1 MDRRSFLGIAAAL
14 GGSSSTKAAL
24 AADGGTPVRARP
36 LRASYYG
43 PEYYDDKELFQ
54 LRDVLEK
61 RLPFRWYGFGG
72 QSPMKVLTLEQELAA
87 RMGTK
92 FALAVTS
99 GTAALTT
106 ALAALG
112 VGPGDEVILPALSW
126 YSCFNSIVMQGA
138 LPVFA
143 ESDESLNVDPA
154 DLESKITPQTKAI
167 MVVHAMGSPADMDP
181 IMALAHRRGIKVLED
196 CAQSLGGGYKGKP
209 LGSIG
214 DIGIYSFQLS
224 KTISSGEGGG
234 LVTSDPLLFERASR
248 YHDLGLLRP
257 PHEKVLGKAALKGM
271 IGSQYRMSEF
281 TGGVLLAQIGKL
293 DTIIGALRGH
303 ARRVYEGLADL
314 PDLHLRHRPDPDGDI
329 GSGIWLG
336 FPTQARRDKFLAA
349 MRAENVPANPPVAV
363 ALVPLQPAVEQKLT
377 THPNWPSFVSERGR
391 SIRYGA
397 ECCPRTIAI
406 QHRFAGI
413 TLDPKYSR
421 RDVDDIVTA
430 IRKVYPAVAVESARN
445 VPD

>member
-1 MDRRSFLGIAAAL
+1 MDRRSFLAAAAAL
-14 GGSSSTKAAL
+14 TGSSARNTTL
-24 AADGGTPVRARP
+24 AADGGKAVRAQP
-36 LRASYYG
+36 LRPSFYG

-61 RLPFRWYGFGG
+61 RLPFRWYGSGG
-72 QSPMKVLTLEQELAA
+72 QPPMKVLTLEKELAA
-87 RMGTK
+87 RMQTR

-112 VGPGDEVILPALSW
+112 VGPGDEAILPALSW

-154 DLESKITPQTKAI
+154 DLESKITPQTKVL
-167 MVVHAMGSPADMDP
+167 MVVHALGNPADMDP
-181 IMALAHRRGIKVLED
+181 IMTLARRRGIKVLED
-196 CAQSLGGGYKGKP
+196 CAQSLGGSYKGKP

-234 LVTSDPLLFERASR
+234 VVTSDPLLFERASR

-257 PHEKVLGKAALKGM
+257 PHEQMLGKPALQGM

-281 TGGVLLAQIGKL
+281 TGGVLLAQLRKL

-303 ARRVYEGLADL
+303 ARRVYEGLTDL
-314 PDLHLRHRPDPDGDI
+314 PGLHLRHRPDPEGDI
-329 GSGIWLG
+329 GTGIWLG
-336 FPTQARRDKFLAA
+336 FPTPDRRDKFLAA
-349 MRAENVPANPPVAV
+349 MRAENVPATPPGAV
-363 ALVPLQPAVEQKLT
+363 ALVPLQPSVEQKLT
-377 THPNWPSFVSERGR
+377 AHPNWPSFVSERGR

-397 ECCPRTIAI
+397 ECCPKTIAI

-413 TLDPKYSR
+413 PLDPKYTR
-421 RDVDDIVTA
+421 RDVDDIVEA
-430 IRKVYPAVAVESARN
+430 IRKVYPAVARV
-445 VPD
+445 

>member
-1 MDRRSFLGIAAAL
+1 MNRRSFLSAATVL
-14 GGSSSTKAAL
+14 SGSSASTTAL
-24 AADGGTPVRARP
+24 AAVGGKPVRAVP
-36 LRASYYG
+36 LRASYFG

-54 LRDVLEK
+54 LSDVLKK
-61 RLPFRWYGFGG
+61 RSPFRWYGTGS
-72 QSPMKVLTLEQELAA
+72 QPPLKVLTFEKELAM
-87 RMGTK
+87 RMQTR

-154 DLESKITPQTKAI
+154 DLESKITPQTKVI
-167 MVVHAMGSPADMDP
+167 MVVHALGNPADMDA
-181 IMALAHRRGIKVLED
+181 IMALARRRGIKVLED
-196 CAQSLGGGYKGKP
+196 SAQSLGGSYKGKP

-257 PHEKVLGKAALKGM
+257 PHEQMLGGAALKGM

-281 TGGVLLAQIGKL
+281 TGGVLLAQIRKL
-293 DTIIGALRGH
+293 DTIIAALRGH
-303 ARRVYEGLADL
+303 ARTVFDGLAGM
-314 PDLHLRHRPDPDGDI
+314 PDLHQRHRPDPDGDI
-329 GSGIWLG
+329 STGIWLG
-336 FPTQARRDKFLAA
+336 FPSGAQRDRFLAT
-349 MRAENVPANPPVAV
+349 MRAENVPATAPAAV
-363 ALVPLQPAVEQKLT
+363 ALVPLHPSVEQKMT
-377 THPNWPSFVSERGR
+377 IHPKWPSFVSERGR

-397 ECCPRTIAI
+397 ECCPKTTAI
-406 QHRFAGI
+406 QHRFAGVA
-413 TLDPKYSR
+413 LDPKYTR
-421 RDVDDIVTA
+421 RDTDDIVAA
-430 IRKVYPAVAVESARN
+430 IRKVFPSVARG
-445 VPD
+445 

>member
-1 MDRRSFLGIAAAL
+1 MDRRSFLAAATAL
-14 GGSSSTKAAL
+14 AGSSPTTTTL
-24 AADGGTPVRARP
+24 AADGGKPVRARP
-36 LRASYYG
+36 LRASFSG

-61 RLPFRWYGFGG
+61 RLPFRWYGAGS
-72 QSPMKVLTLEQELAA
+72 QPPMKVLTLEKELAA
-87 RMGTK
+87 RMQTK

-154 DLESKITPQTKAI
+154 GLESMITPQTKVI
-167 MVVHAMGSPADMDP
+167 MVVHALGNPADMDS
-181 IMALAHRRGIKVLED
+181 IMALARRRGIKVLED
-196 CAQSLGGGYKGKP
+196 CAQSLGGSYKGKP

-214 DIGIYSFQLS
+214 DIGIYSFQIA

-234 LVTSDPLLFERASR
+234 LFTSDPLLFERASR

-257 PHEKVLGKAALKGM
+257 PHEQILGKAALKGM

-281 TGGVLLAQIGKL
+281 TGGVLLAQLRKL
-293 DTIIGALRGH
+293 DTILGALRGH
-303 ARRVYEGLADL
+303 ARRVFEGLADL
-314 PDLHLRHRPDPDGDI
+314 PDLHLRHRPDPEGDI
-329 GSGIWLG
+329 GTGIWLG
-336 FPTQARRDKFLAA
+336 FPSPAQRDKFLAA
-349 MRAENVPANPPVAV
+349 MRAENVPANPPLAV
-363 ALVPLQPAVEQKLT
+363 ALVPLQPSVEQKLT

-397 ECCPRTIAI
+397 ECCPKTIAI

-413 TLDPKYSR
+413 ALDPKYTR
-421 RDVDDIVTA
+421 RDVDDIVAA
-430 IRKVYPAVAVESARN
+430 IRKVYPAVARS
-445 VPD
+445 